1 VLLTDGMHNSPHFSS
16 AQQAVPKLRENG
28 VRVYALGVGDAT
40 EVDIPT
46 LDDIATG
53 TGGRSYAVG
62 TDQPNEIEA
71 ALVEINAEVRG
82 GLIDSL
88 PVDLPDTGTGV
99 ACKKLEG
106 HLHPGGK
113 RPPWKAVAELLA
125 LSRATTD
132 GTSTCTTRAC
142 GRCGSRGE
150 GRRPMLVHTVAS
162 GELRGLALPARPRWR
177 PGGHRGSRPRPRP
190 QRRAARVLAR
200 RRPRTRLV
208 DPDPGT
214 PRPGPAIRCRVVARV
229 ENKRLH
235 TYATAR
241 ASALLGETVPVE
253 AGAFYRL
260 PLTGL
265 HVTAR
270 LTTPGGAQV
279 AFTLTDVDGTGEDTG
294 VYRGAFTATEI
305 GRYHGAITI
314 EGAAGAQMALG
325 LTRLVHLEDEGPVDL
340 TSDAPPFRRTIP
352 VQVLVRRRGTEVE
365 EDEREKKHAQPDAG
379 IWERPTRLSSYV
391 PDTAQSPASAAPRRT
406 PGARSGVASGPW
418 TSA

>member
-1 VLLTDGMHNSPHFSS
+1 
-16 AQQAVPKLRENG
+16 
-28 VRVYALGVGDAT
+28 
-40 EVDIPT
+40 
-46 LDDIATG
+46 
-53 TGGRSYAVG
+53 
-62 TDQPNEIEA
+62 
-71 ALVEINAEVRG
+71 
-82 GLIDSL
+82 
-88 PVDLPDTGTGV
+88 V

-113 RPPWKAVAELLA
+113 RPPWKAVAELLGLEPGDNGWHVDLHDPCVWTLWIPVEKGA
-125 LSRATTD
+125 
-132 GTSTCTTRAC
+132 
-142 GRCGSRGE
+142 GRCSFTLLHPE
-150 GRRPMLVHTVAS
+150 SS
-162 GELRGLALPARPRWR
+162 GVWLYLL
-177 PGGHRGSRPRPRP
+177 
-190 QRRAARVLAR
+190 
-200 RRPRTRLV
+200 
-208 DPDPGT
+208 DPDGVPVDIGDPGHDHVRSAAPHEFSLVADPAPGWWT
-214 PRPGPAIRCRVVARV
+214 LILVRPAPGPAIRCRVVAGV
-229 ENKRLH
+229 ENKRLR

-314 EGAAGAQMALG
+314 EGAAGAQTALG

-340 TSDAPPFRRTIP
+340 TSDAPPFRRMIP